1 MLLSLL
7 IIPIIGGITLMFIN
21 EESKIKIIS
30 LIVSL
35 INFILSLVIWI
46 KFDENYH
53 SYQFIEEWTSISY
66 CHFHLGI
73 DGISLPF
80 IILTTFIIPIC
91 ILASWTSIK
100 KNIKYFYILFLILES
115 LLIAVFLVLD
125 LLLFYITFESCL
137 IPMFLI
143 IGIWGSR
150 ERKILASSYFFLYT
164 LFGSLFMLWSTLEIF
179 SNLGTIDFQI
189 ISLTEFSDE
198 SLKGL
203 IWLGFFLA
211 FAIKTPI
218 IPFHLWLSEAHT
230 EAPIGGSIIL
240 AGILL
245 KLATYGFLRV
255 NLGFL
260 PDASLYFTPF
270 IFTLAA
276 VSVIYSSF
284 TILRS
289 IDLKRIIAYSSIG
302 QYGPENIKCSLQQTI
317 CGKFKKHSTNVSLYQ
332 NTNNVSSLFNFID
345 SVLVKIFV
353 ILNNPQITNA
363 LSTLVGISEAIRLL
377 LIKKNKLLE
386 FENNGKILKK
396 SLIYQWSQKLNYST
410 SLKNKNKEEK
420 RFNEWLSGLIDGDG
434 YFYNAKNSNSSG
446 LEITMDLRD
455 ERCLYLIKQKFGGSI
470 KLRSGAKA
478 VRYRLYHKE
487 GLLSIIHT
495 VNGLIRNPIRLL
507 QLNLLCQKYNIELIH
522 PKPLEYNNGWLS
534 GFFDADGHITIN
546 STSNQLFIAIT
557 QKNKLLLDELM
568 NLYGGKI
575 YIHNPSS
582 IAFRWVIF
590 NENESLSV
598 VNNYFH
604 INPLRSKKLVR
615 LTMIKRF
622 YELKNLK
629 AHLAFENSVLNK
641 AWIIFLDKWQK
652 DFQ

>member
-7 IIPIIGGITLMFIN
+7 ITPILGAITLMFMSG
-21 EESKIKIIS
+21 ESKIKKVS

-35 INFILSLVIWI
+35 INLILSLIIWI

-53 SYQFIEEWTSISY
+53 SYQFIEEWASISY

-80 IILTTFIIPIC
+80 ILITTFITPIG

-100 KNIKYFYILFLILES
+100 KNVKYFYFLFLILES
-115 LLIAVFLVLD
+115 LLIAVFIVLD

-240 AGILL
+240 AGVLL

-255 NLGFL
+255 CLGFL
-260 PDASLYFTPF
+260 PDTSLYFTPF
-270 IFTLAA
+270 IYTLATI
-276 VSVIYSSF
+276 SIIYSSF

-302 QYGPENIKCSLQQTI
+302 HMGIIILGIFSNTIQGIEGAILLSLTHGIVSPALFICAGILYDRYHSRLIKYYRGLVISMP
-317 CGKFKKHSTNVSLYQ
+317 
-332 NTNNVSSLFNFID
+332 LFSIFFFIFTLANMAVPLTGNFIGEFL
-345 SVLVKIFV
+345 SFVGAFQKNPIITAIAATSMVLVAAYSIWLYNRICFGNESMYLVKSKDLTRREFFLLLPLVFFTFALGIYPNL
-353 ILNNPQITNA
+353 ILDSIH
-363 LSTLVGISEAIRLL
+363 LSVSTLL
-377 LIKKNKLLE
+377 
-386 FENNGKILKK
+386 
-396 SLIYQWSQKLNYST
+396 
-410 SLKNKNKEEK
+410 
-420 RFNEWLSGLIDGDG
+420 
-434 YFYNAKNSNSSG
+434 YNSP
-446 LEITMDLRD
+446 
-455 ERCLYLIKQKFGGSI
+455 Y
-470 KLRSGAKA
+470 
-478 VRYRLYHKE
+478 
-487 GLLSIIHT
+487 
-495 VNGLIRNPIRLL
+495 
-507 QLNLLCQKYNIELIH
+507 
-522 PKPLEYNNGWLS
+522 
-534 GFFDADGHITIN
+534 
-546 STSNQLFIAIT
+546 
-557 QKNKLLLDELM
+557 
-568 NLYGGKI
+568 
-575 YIHNPSS
+575 
-582 IAFRWVIF
+582 
-590 NENESLSV
+590 
-598 VNNYFH
+598 
-604 INPLRSKKLVR
+604 
-615 LTMIKRF
+615 
-622 YELKNLK
+622 
-629 AHLAFENSVLNK
+629 
-641 AWIIFLDKWQK
+641 
-652 DFQ
+652 